1 MYTGL
6 YRQLI
11 ASVLIG
17 SMALIAG
24 GCTPQDAAPPLPAP
38 PLVPQTPGSGPVID
52 MHMHARTLAE
62 RGADGLPMDP
72 PCAPA
77 GCIPYPTVVGSDE
90 DVRSLAIAAMDRNQV
105 VLGVV
110 TDADLERVYEW
121 IAPARS
127 RFLAGAAVFDPERAD
142 TAVIRSELE
151 AGRLDVLGEIATQY
165 LGFPPEHPA
174 NAPFFALAED
184 FGVPLLIHTSGW
196 AGPSDRFRIAHGHPE
211 RLEEVLIRHPDLRI
225 WLENAAYPF
234 LDEVIALMYRY
245 PQVYADLSTITWIIP
260 RTEFYRYLEA
270 LIGAGLGNR
279 LMWGSDQMAWPG
291 VIDRSLDAIR
301 EAPFLSEQQ
310 KRDIL
315 YNNAARF
322 LRLSEEEVRRHH
334 GGG

>member
-6 YRQLI
+6 YRI

-90 DVRSLAIAAMDRNQV
+90 DVRSLAIAAMDRHQV

>member
-1 MYTGL
+1 MNMRLAVGL
-6 YRQLI
+6 ALLLLGSI
-11 ASVLIG
+11 AQPTHAQNIQRGVDPQRSV
-17 SMALIAG
+17 SSY
-24 GCTPQDAAPPLPAP
+24 
-38 PLVPQTPGSGPVID
+38 SGPIID

-90 DVRSLAIAAMDRNQV
+90 DVRLLAIAAMDRNQV

-142 TAVIRSELE
+142 PALIRSELE

-270 LIGAGLGNR
+270 LMGAGLGNR
-279 LMWGSDQMAWPG
+279 LMWGSDQMSWPG

-301 EAPFLSEQQ
+301 EAPFLSEEQ